1 MSGDLLF
8 LAHSTLTD
16 LQIHYDSLVLK
27 SVILTTQLYH
37 SHFRFGLN
45 NPYLAGAGG
54 GKFPDLTSV
63 TSRAA
68 LYWPGIQG
76 LMSNPSVWRDRFVL
90 NSKSS
95 IVALEASASHLVI
108 AKRRLKI
115 ESNVEYFW
123 SLIVIFPG

>member
-1 MSGDLLF
+1 M
-8 LAHSTLTD
+8 
-16 LQIHYDSLVLK
+16 
-27 SVILTTQLYH
+27 
-37 SHFRFGLN
+37 
-45 NPYLAGAGG
+45 AGAGG

-95 IVALEASASHLVI
+95 IVVALKASASHLVI
-108 AKRRLKI
+108 ARRHLKI